1 MSSADT
7 RSKILVGVDGSDSS
21 LAALEWATAL
31 AAQQDA
37 SVTAAMTWSYPTAL
51 LMPVVG
57 APVVPADYVS
67 GATRAKLTAAVAGSS
82 RADLITEEWVVM
94 GAARSVLSDAT
105 EDHDLL
111 VLGRSGNSRVRQL
124 FVGSTAAYCVRHAEC
139 PVVVVRDAVTPESDI
154 TVAVDGSPSSIDAL
168 VWALGLGESQ
178 ITAVYS
184 HDEWE
189 LDDLPLDDAFRAD
202 LDTRAETML
211 AEAVATAVERAGV
224 SATRVVHQIMQGDP
238 RTTLVDQ
245 AAPTGLLVLGA
256 QGHSGISRWVLGSL
270 ADYAAQ
276 HAPGSVAIWR

>member
-1 MSSADT
+1 
-7 RSKILVGVDGSDSS
+7 
-21 LAALEWATAL
+21 
-31 AAQQDA
+31 
-37 SVTAAMTWSYPTAL
+37 MTWSYPTAMM
-51 LMPVVG
+51 MPVVG

-67 GATRAKLTAAVAGSS
+67 GATRAKLGVAIAGIP

-94 GAARSVLSDAT
+94 GAPRSVLSDAT

-111 VLGRSGNSRVRQL
+111 VLGRTGNSRLRQL

-139 PVVVVRDAVTPESDI
+139 PVVVVRDAVAPEGRI

-168 VWALGLGESQ
+168 VWALSLGDSQ
-178 ITAVYS
+178 VAAVYS

-189 LDDLPLDDAFRAD
+189 LDDLPLDDQFRAD
-202 LDTRAETML
+202 LGARAEEML
-211 AEAVATAVERAGV
+211 VYTIAIAVERAG
-224 SATRVVHQIMQGDP
+224 ADEARVVYQIMQGDP

-245 AAPTGLLVLGA
+245 AEPDGLLVLGA

-270 ADYAAQ
+270 ADYAVQ

>member
-1 MSSADT
+1 MSSAET
-7 RSKILVGVDGSDSS
+7 GFKILVGVDGSDSS
-21 LAALEWATAL
+21 LAALQWATAL
-31 AAQQDA
+31 AAQREG

-51 LMPVVG
+51 MMPVVG

-67 GATRAKLTAAVAGSS
+67 GATRAKLGVAVAGTP
-82 RADLITEEWVVM
+82 RADLITEEWVIM
-94 GAARSVLSDAT
+94 GAPRSVLSDAT

-111 VLGRSGNSRVRQL
+111 VLGRTGNSRLRQL

-139 PVVVVRDAVTPESDI
+139 PVVVVRDAVTPEDKI

-168 VWALGLGESQ
+168 VWALSLGDSQ
-178 ITAVYS
+178 VAAVYS

-189 LDDLPLDDAFRAD
+189 LDDLPLDDQFRAD
-202 LDTRAETML
+202 LGARAEEML
-211 AEAVATAVERAGV
+211 VNTIATAVERAGV
-224 SATRVVHQIMQGDP
+224 DEERVVYQIMQGDP

-245 AAPTGLLVLGA
+245 AEPNGLLVLGA

-270 ADYAAQ
+270 ADYAVQ